1 MLIKS
6 KFIAYYSIKFINM
19 KRFPNGIDPNLY
31 ALVGV
36 AIAAVLSDEFNYYE
50 LNSLGNWLE
59 LIGQYIL
66 TIAAQES
73 LNNNLIQNQNGFS
86 INDLIKAINK
96 IENELEKIKKEI

>member
-1 MLIKS
+1 
-6 KFIAYYSIKFINM
+6 M

>member
-1 MLIKS
+1 
-6 KFIAYYSIKFINM
+6 M

-59 LIGQYIL
+59 LMGQYIL

-73 LNNNLIQNQNGFS
+73 LNNNLIQNINNFS

-96 IENELEKIKKEI
+96 IENELEKIKKKFD

>member
-1 MLIKS
+1 
-6 KFIAYYSIKFINM
+6 M

-31 ALVGV
+31 ALVGI
-36 AIAAVLSDEFNYYE
+36 AIAAVLSDDFNYYE

-73 LNNNLIQNQNGFS
+73 LNNHILNGNNNFN
-86 INDLIKAINK
+86 INDLIRAINK
-96 IENELEKIKKEI
+96 IESELEKIKKEI

>member
-1 MLIKS
+1 
-6 KFIAYYSIKFINM
+6 M

-73 LNNNLIQNQNGFS
+73 LNNNLRYNPNNFN
-86 INDLIKAINK
+86 INDLIRAISK
-96 IENELEKIKKEI
+96 IENELEKIKKKFD